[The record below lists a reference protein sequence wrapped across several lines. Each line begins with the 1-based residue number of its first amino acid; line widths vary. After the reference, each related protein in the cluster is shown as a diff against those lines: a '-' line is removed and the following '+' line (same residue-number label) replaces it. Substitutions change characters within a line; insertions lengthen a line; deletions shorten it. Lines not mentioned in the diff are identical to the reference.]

1 MVLEGMSK
9 AAKTVKLGLKLFDYM
24 ASTFPNFVTIG
35 QTVAEISR
43 FLWFSKMAAAAILDF
58 RKFEILAVGS
68 L

>member
-9 AAKTVKLGLKLFDYM
+9 AAKTVKLKLFDYM

>member
-9 AAKTVKLGLKLFDYM
+9 AAKTVKLKLFDYM
-24 ASTFPNFVTIG
+24 ASFPNFVTIG